1 MSCYSNTIQI
11 VSVSYDLFILL
22 QINLCSKAL
31 NVRSKALNVRSK
43 ALNVRSKALNVR
55 SKALNGTFAS
65 QRKLFYCLKRR
76 FLLWFDCGLT
86 ILVDHS
92 KHYF

>member
-1 MSCYSNTIQI
+1 MSCYFNTIQL
-11 VSVSYDLFILL
+11 VSVSYDLFILV
-22 QINLCSKAL
+22 QINLC
-31 NVRSKALNVRSK
+31 SKALNVRSK

>member
-1 MSCYSNTIQI
+1 MSCYFNTIQI

-22 QINLCSKAL
+22 QINLYSKAL

-55 SKALNGTFAS
+55 SKALNGTFVS
-65 QRKLFYCLKRR
+65 
-76 FLLWFDCGLT
+76 
-86 ILVDHS
+86 
-92 KHYF
+92 

>member
-11 VSVSYDLFILL
+11 VSVSYDLFILV

-55 SKALNGTFAS
+55 SKALNGTFVS
-65 QRKLFYCLKRR
+65 
-76 FLLWFDCGLT
+76 
-86 ILVDHS
+86 
-92 KHYF
+92 

>member
-11 VSVSYDLFILL
+11 VSVSYDLFILV

-43 ALNVRSKALNVR
+43 ALN
-55 SKALNGTFAS
+55 GTFAS
-65 QRKLFYCLKRR
+65 
-76 FLLWFDCGLT
+76 
-86 ILVDHS
+86 
-92 KHYF
+92 